1 MTTLAEP
8 GQWAWNPKDPPI
20 VAIFD
25 TIGAVDSAVM
35 ALEDAGFQPHEIG
48 YAVRD
53 GTGHVTAS
61 PNMAVDGA
69 VASSATATGVI
80 EGGMLGGVLGA
91 AVAALI
97 PGVGPVL
104 VGGILASF
112 FGGALAGGAVGGLL
126 GALNAIGIPSE
137 HIDYY
142 RAQLEAGHAFVAV
155 KNSPRAMEALQILRS
170 HGGRQI
176 ADPGDLQPPAENAK
190 IMTM

>member
-8 GQWAWNPKDPPI
+8 GKWAWNPNEPPI
-20 VAIFD
+20 VVVFD
-25 TIGAVDSAVM
+25 TVGEADAAVI
-35 ALEDAGFQPHEIG
+35 ALEDAGFKPHEIG

-53 GTGHVTAS
+53 TGGKVAAS
-61 PNMAVDGA
+61 PNMAVDRA
-69 VASSATATGVI
+69 AASSATATGVL
-80 EGGMLGGVLGA
+80 EGGMIGGVLGA

-97 PGVGPVL
+97 PGLGPLL

-137 HIDYY
+137 HVDYY
-142 RAQLEAGHAFVAV
+142 RAQLEAGHALVAV
-155 KNSPRAMEALQILRS
+155 KNTPRSVEALRILQS

-176 ADPGDLQPPAENAK
+176 ADPGDTRPETESSK
-190 IMTM
+190 ILTM

>member
-8 GQWAWNPKDPPI
+8 GRWAWNPKEPPV
-20 VAIFD
+20 VAVFD
-25 TIGAVDSAVM
+25 TIVQANGAVQ
-35 ALEDAGFQPHEIG
+35 ALEDAAFVPDEIG
-48 YAVRD
+48 YAVRNE
-53 GTGHVTAS
+53 TGDVSTS

-80 EGGMLGGVLGA
+80 EGGMIGGVLGA

-104 VGGILASF
+104 AGGILASF

-137 HIDYY
+137 HVAYY
-142 RAQLEAGHAFVAV
+142 HAQLEAGHAL
-155 KNSPRAMEALQILRS
+155 SWR
-170 HGGRQI
+170 
-176 ADPGDLQPPAENAK
+176 
-190 IMTM
+190 

>member
-8 GQWAWNPKDPPI
+8 GQWAWNPKEPPV
-20 VAIFD
+20 VAVFD
-25 TIGAVDSAVM
+25 SVGQADAAVL
-35 ALEDAGFQPHEIG
+35 ALEDAGFEESEIG
-48 YAVRD
+48 YAVRNES
-53 GTGHVTAS
+53 GHVTTS
-61 PNMAVDGA
+61 PNMAVEGS
-69 VASSATATGVI
+69 VPSSATATGVI
-80 EGGMLGGVLGA
+80 EGGMIGGVLGA

-97 PGVGPVL
+97 PGVGPFL

-137 HIDYY
+137 HVDYY

-155 KNSPRAMEALQILRS
+155 KNSPRSIEAMQILRS

-176 ADPGDLQPPAENAK
+176 ADPGNLQPPAESANTL
-190 IMTM
+190 TM

>member
-8 GQWAWNPKDPPI
+8 GQWAWNPKEPPVVAVFDNI
-20 VAIFD
+20 VQAN
-25 TIGAVDSAVM
+25 GAVQ
-35 ALEDAGFQPHEIG
+35 ALEDAAFVPDEIG
-48 YAVRD
+48 YAVRNESD
-53 GTGHVTAS
+53 KVTTS

-80 EGGMLGGVLGA
+80 EGGMIGGVLGA

-97 PGVGPVL
+97 PGVGPFL

-126 GALNAIGIPSE
+126 GALNAIGIPPE
-137 HIDYY
+137 HVAYY

-155 KNSPRAMEALQILRS
+155 KNSPRSMEAMQILRS

-176 ADPGDLQPPAENAK
+176 ADPGNLQAPTETAQTL
-190 IMTM
+190 TM